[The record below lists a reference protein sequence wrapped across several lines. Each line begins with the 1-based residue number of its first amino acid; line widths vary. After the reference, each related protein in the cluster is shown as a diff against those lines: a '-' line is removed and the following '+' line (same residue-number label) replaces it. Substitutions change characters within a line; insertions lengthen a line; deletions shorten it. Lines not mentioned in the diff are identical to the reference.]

1 MNSTRY
7 QPLMGVQVQ
16 HGYFEPGRTRHLVF
30 DPCELTQRL
39 MRQFDVL
46 MRFDGAN
53 LELHARADRLDGLRS
68 ECTQAGGV
76 LRFQL
81 RSTDPACGLYT
92 APLEADRVAEFVPDP
107 DRRGQL
113 MLQTRPRTG
122 TAPPSPSTVLGELM
136 LPLEPVAAED
146 ASSRT
151 WLLQIAAR
159 STIWKYWLLGDW
171 LDRELTLVDLA
182 GQIEFAQP
190 VSEALPDGRTAT
202 VIRSRTAIAL
212 QERPPQRFQLRDAR
226 STPPKVLVPRMPA
239 AAPGGLGREWQSGD
253 TALVAEIFL
262 SR

>member
-1 MNSTRY
+1 MSHTRY
-7 QPLMGVQVQ
+7 QSLLSVQVQ
-16 HGYFEPGRTRHLVF
+16 HGYFEPGQTRHLVF
-30 DPCELTQRL
+30 DPSEPTWCL
-39 MRQFDVL
+39 MKRFDVI
-46 MRFDGAN
+46 MRCDGQSMLLLAP
-53 LELHARADRLDGLRS
+53 ADRLSALIN
-68 ECTQAGGV
+68 ECALTGGA

-81 RSTDPACGLYT
+81 RSSDPACAQYT
-92 APLEADRVAEFVPDP
+92 APLPTGLEATFAPDP
-107 DRRGQL
+107 DEGSHLLR
-113 MLQTRPRTG
+113 QTRAGTG
-122 TAPPSPSTVLGELM
+122 AVPVGLGVVLGELV
-136 LPLEPVAAED
+136 LPLED
-146 ASSRT
+146 ASSKAWT
-151 WLLQIAAR
+151 LQIPAR

-212 QERPPQRFQLRDAR
+212 QERPRQRFQLRDAR

-253 TALVAEIFL
+253 TALVAEIFV